1 MKQQIHAYYTGR
13 VQGIGFRF
21 TAENVAQ
28 QMGVNGWVKNLR
40 DGRVE
45 IIAEAQEETLRKFL
59 EKLSKD
65 FAQYIQDV
73 EVEWGAPSENFNGF
87 GVEF

>member
-1 MKQQIHAYYTGR
+1 MANLNIATKKVKFLGKTGTLFQ
-13 VQGIGFRF
+13 VCTGKIV
-21 TAENVAQ
+21 VA
-28 QMGVNGWVKNLR
+28 VYETL
-40 DGRVE
+40 
-45 IIAEAQEETLRKFL
+45 AEAEEDILRKFL
-59 EKLSKD
+59 EKLSKA